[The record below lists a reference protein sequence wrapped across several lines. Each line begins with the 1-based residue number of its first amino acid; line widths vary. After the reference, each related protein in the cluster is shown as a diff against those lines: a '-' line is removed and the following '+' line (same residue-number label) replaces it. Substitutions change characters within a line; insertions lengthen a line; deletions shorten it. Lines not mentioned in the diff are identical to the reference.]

1 MSIKSRL
8 GQSIDISWYI
18 HTMKCHEAVKM
29 NVLQP
34 YTMNLTNSVE
44 QKMLDT
50 KECLMYDSIYMKLK
64 NKQNYLW

>member
-1 MSIKSRL
+1 
-8 GQSIDISWYI
+8 
-18 HTMKCHEAVKM
+18 M

-64 NKQNYLW
+64 NKQNYLWW